1 MVAETVA
8 KKMAENLSKEV
19 AETKSVTVK
28 LAGGAQEEGTSAFVF
43 LLKFCI
49 FIFNFW

>member
-19 AETKSVTVK
+19 DETKSVTVK
-28 LAGGAQEEGTSAFVF
+28 LAGGAQEEGTST
-43 LLKFCI
+43 
-49 FIFNFW
+49 FWFFG